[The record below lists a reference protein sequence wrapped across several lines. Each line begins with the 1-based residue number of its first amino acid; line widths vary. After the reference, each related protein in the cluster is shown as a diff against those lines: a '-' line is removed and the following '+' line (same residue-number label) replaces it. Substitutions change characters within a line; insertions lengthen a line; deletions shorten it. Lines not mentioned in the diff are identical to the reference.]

1 MESKLWVQW
10 DIQNDYDEW
19 SVKNIEDREETIID
33 FVLDEWATPETRLG
47 DIEEPADAIDWLTKE
62 EQFVFKPLRQ
72 NTGGAVRR
80 VIHGDAT
87 KLPDSPFE
95 EPNTNSTEMG

>member
-1 MESKLWVQW
+1 MGYPERLRRVVREKYRGPRGDNNRFCPRRMGDARDTSW
-10 DIQNDYDEW
+10 D
-19 SVKNIEDREETIID
+19 V
-33 FVLDEWATPETRLG
+33 
-47 DIEEPADAIDWLTKE
+47 EEPADAIDWLTKE

-95 EPNTNSTEMG
+95 EPNTNSTEIG